1 MSSIEAD
8 NTGLAASDAAP
19 PPIVQK
25 RRAARKTRSANKSA
39 KKRSVRGAK
48 KSSVKQ
54 VLKPKEKDK
63 KPKLIRDSF
72 TIPEDEY
79 QVLVAA
85 KKRIVKS
92 GLEVRKTEIVRIGL
106 ALVGKASLAE
116 LKKQLGAL
124 KKLQS
129 GRPKRK

>member
-8 NTGLAASDAAP
+8 NTGLVASDAAP

-25 RRAARKTRSANKSA
+25 RRAPRKTRSANKSA
-39 KKRSVRGAK
+39 KKRSLRGAK

-54 VLKPKEKDK
+54 VLKTKEKDK

-116 LKKQLGAL
+116 LKKHLGAL

>member
-8 NTGLAASDAAP
+8 NTVLVSSDAAP
-19 PPIVQK
+19 LPIVQK
-25 RRAARKTRSANKSA
+25 RRVPRKTRNANKSA

-48 KSSVKQ
+48 KSPVKQ
-54 VLKPKEKDK
+54 ITKPKERDK
-63 KPKLIRDSF
+63 KSRLIRDSF

-79 QVLVAA
+79 QVLVAT
-85 KKRIVKS
+85 KKRIIKS

-106 ALVGKASLAE
+106 ALVGKVGLAE
-116 LKKQLGAL
+116 LKKHLGAL